1 MQVLTTFLFTMATL
15 LLLATAAK
23 ATHNGD
29 DGSSPEHLRVL
40 QAQKNKE
47 FKRICGLSFYCQ
59 RFTVKRIVTHL
70 FSDSSIFILTPTSL
84 ILLRNLFIF
93 LCLNV
98 L

>member
-59 RFTVKRIVTHL
+59 RFTVKRIDPFVL
-70 FSDSSIFILTPTSL
+70 RFIDFHFDTDVPH
-84 ILLRNLFIF
+84 I
-93 LCLNV
+93 V
-98 L
+98 A